1 MNLVEACELMQ
12 KYAKCPK
19 CGCDTVGAGTGA
31 LECDSAA
38 GYFKRTCQCVW
49 GIEVIEHK

>member
-19 CGCDTVGAGTGA
+19 CGCKGKERDTT
-31 LECDSAA
+31 
-38 GYFKRTCQCVW
+38 
-49 GIEVIEHK
+49 INEV